1 MDLKAKKDKRTARM
15 NAKKE
20 AIKGMGVSATEEI
33 VAEKGA
39 K

>member
-1 MDLKAKKDKRTARM
+1 MDLAAKKEKRTARM

-20 AIKGMGVSATEEI
+20 AIKGMVASAPEA
-33 VAEKGA
+33 VAEKRA

>member
-1 MDLKAKKDKRTARM
+1 MDLAAQKDKRTARM

-20 AIKGMGVSATEEI
+20 AIKGMVASAPEE
-33 VAEKGA
+33 ATEKGA